1 MDARE
6 ALIRQLDLDASA
18 VEMLDRVIATQA
30 KINRKA
36 AELEALQSVRR
47 ADVLGLT
54 VKGVTRYRL
63 AKILDLSQT
72 TLANIVNAE

>member
-6 ALIRQLDLDASA
+6 ALIRQLDLDADA
-18 VEMLDRVIATQA
+18 VEMLDRVLATQA
-30 KINRKA
+30 KINRRM
-36 AELEALQSVRR
+36 EDLERLQDVRR

-63 AKILDLSQT
+63 AKLLDLSQT
-72 TLANIVNAE
+72 TLANIVND